1 MLFIVRQRNPLNNKW
16 YDVSRYSESG
26 NFLGPAIFD
35 TKREAQE
42 YLKQYESKML
52 ARLTSIKDSNK
63 DKNNHEKQQKQQN
76 QKKRG
81 EGSNGNKKKNYD
93 KRRKPGRR
101 SATYGYV
108 KLKVFEESTLPAIN
122 KPSFYFHKSN

>member
-1 MLFIVRQRNPLNNKW
+1 MLV
-16 YDVSRYSESG
+16 
-26 NFLGPAIFD
+26 
-35 TKREAQE
+35 
-42 YLKQYESKML
+42 
-52 ARLTSIKDSNK
+52 RLTSIKDSNK

-93 KRRKPGRR
+93 KRKPGRR
-101 SATYGYV
+101 SATNGYV
-108 KLKVFEESTLPAIN
+108 KLKLFEESTLPAIN

>member
-1 MLFIVRQRNPLNNKW
+1 MSLYN
-16 YDVSRYSESG
+16 ESG

-35 TKREAQE
+35 TKQEAQE

-81 EGSNGNKKKNYD
+81 ED
-93 KRRKPGRR
+93 QMVIKRKIMIR
-101 SATYGYV
+101 
-108 KLKVFEESTLPAIN
+108 EENQVDDQQQMDMLS
-122 KPSFYFHKSN
+122 